1 MPKADLV
8 LQGGGMKG
16 LGLIG
21 AVEQLMRAGYRF
33 QRVAGSSAGSM
44 TAAFIAAGMDV
55 DALMEV
61 LGRIDYSRV
70 PDRMPPGLPIIS
82 EGMSLLR
89 NAGAYEGD
97 YLRNFV
103 YEELQKLGVTT
114 FGDLRRADT
123 RSDGNLQPS
132 QRYSL
137 IVTATDITGGRL
149 LRLPWDY
156 PLLNLNPDDQIVADA
171 VRAST
176 SIPLFFKPVT
186 LTDGQSGDRFTLV
199 DGGVLSNFPIE
210 IFDRTDGAKPRWP
223 TLGVRILPDLPV
235 GTSQLLPWIA
245 RPALR
250 FSQFFPPFRLL
261 EQVVTTA
268 IVGNDQTHLER
279 SGVLGSTILVDT
291 REIGIVEFDASE
303 AKRDNIVAK
312 GRAAAEAF
320 LAGSGR
326 RRKVVNLAPPTRP

>member
-1 MPKADLV
+1 VPKADLV

-21 AVEQLMRAGYRF
+21 AVERLMRAGYSF
-33 QRVAGSSAGSM
+33 QRVAGSSAGSI
-44 TAAFIAAGMDV
+44 TAAFVAAGMNV
-55 DALMEV
+55 DKLTET
-61 LGRIDYSRV
+61 LTRFDYARV

-89 NAGAYEGD
+89 SAGAYEGD
-97 YLRNFV
+97 YLRNFI
-103 YEELQKLGVTT
+103 YKELQQLGVTT
-114 FGDLRRADT
+114 FGDLRRAD
-123 RSDGNLQPS
+123 SDGDRNLQPS

-156 PLLNLNPDDQIVADA
+156 PLLNLDPDKQVVADA
-171 VRAST
+171 VRASA

-186 LTDGQSGDRFTLV
+186 VTDGKSGDRFTLV

-210 IFDRTDGAKPRWP
+210 IFDRTDGVKSRWP
-223 TLGVRILPDLPV
+223 TFGVRILPDLPV
-235 GTSQLLPWIA
+235 GTSQLLPKIA

-268 IVGNDQTHLER
+268 IVGNDQTHIER
-279 SGVLGSTILVDT
+279 PGVSRSTIQVDT
-291 REIGIVEFDASE
+291 REIGIVEFDASGE
-303 AKRDNIVAK
+303 KREKVVGN
-312 GRAAAEAF
+312 GRSAAEQF
-320 LAGSGR
+320 LEKWDWEEYKKEFRHA
-326 RRKVVNLAPPTRP
+326 